1 MDTRTESQ
9 KELEEKLGGL
19 DVSEDT
25 KKTIQDAIENT
36 EASIENK
43 FEEFDKDVKNVMGE
57 VDEEKIDRLVD
68 ALRGQGQR
76 ESKPVDLSVLKGNKR
91 LPDEEFDAY
100 KARLKREYKIMKQ
113 YRKGKVVWDSMFE
126 GPKRGSF
133 RNKKIKQLS

>member
-1 MDTRTESQ
+1 MDNKT
-9 KELEEKLGGL
+9 ELEEKLGDL

-36 EASIENK
+36 EEIIENK
-43 FEEFDKDVKNVMGE
+43 FDQFDKDVENVMGE
-57 VDEEKIDRLVD
+57 VDEEQVDRLVD

-76 ESKPVDLSVLKGNKR
+76 ESKPVDLSVLKGDKR

-100 KARLKREYKIMKQ
+100 KARLKREQKIRKQ
-113 YRKGKVVWDSMFE
+113 YIRGKVVWDSMDE

-133 RNKKIKQLS
+133 HNKKVEQPS